1 MEGKEEYLYA
11 SENISNLTISNKL
24 WDIIGCILIII
35 FSIEFYHL
43 ILLVFMLF
51 PEIFLSLFKKNRSF
65 IYYLYLN

>member
-11 SENISNLTISNKL
+11 SENISNLAISNKL